1 MVPITWGEILGKG
14 KKIAHR
20 YPFEG
25 QIWYPDG
32 DIRNSKFVHNLIVF
46 FFHIIPAYF
55 IDFLMLI
62 FRQKR
67 LWVFFSSNF
76 HRSIYFFRLFSFR
89 GYVSRLRNSVILFHA
104 RVSFFCYYYILIFF
118 FFLAWFV
125 YKTVSRSGLN
135 FYNISLRGNGFSI
148 TRTCWH
154 CGAGWTPRTKRS
166 FQLICCPSTT
176 MSI

>member
-1 MVPITWGEILGKG
+1 MKSNFFFIIHFVNLSFNFTFFDYLFQNNSNIPRSTFIHVFSSFFSRNTSIPVYNITQSGVVPITWGEILGKG

-67 LWVFFSSNF
+67 L
-76 HRSIYFFRLFSFR
+76 
-89 GYVSRLRNSVILFHA
+89 
-104 RVSFFCYYYILIFF
+104 
-118 FFLAWFV
+118 
-125 YKTVSRSGLN
+125 
-135 FYNISLRGNGFSI
+135 
-148 TRTCWH
+148 
-154 CGAGWTPRTKRS
+154 
-166 FQLICCPSTT
+166 
-176 MSI
+176 